1 MNAPGPRPAV
11 AAAPARERLVALDAL
26 RGLAVAGM
34 ILVTSPGD
42 WGAAWSQLQHAPW
55 DGARAADMV
64 FPGFLFAVGAALG
77 LSFPRAWGPAEA
89 RRFGVRVARRVAA
102 LLAVG
107 LALEATYNLLIGFGA
122 EYPGAPGL
130 ANIRLPGILQRIALC
145 YALGAGV
152 AVATGRRDAPG
163 RLDLAPGRIGLA
175 VAAVLAG
182 YWAAMAWVPVPGF
195 GAGRLD
201 PAGNLAAYIDR
212 AVFTV
217 PHLWPLGTTTPT
229 GGPRVY
235 DPEGLLSTLPAATDL
250 LFGMLAA
257 AAIRRAPGR
266 AAGRIA
272 LAGAA
277 LVAGGLL
284 LDPLFVINKRIWTSS
299 FALLSSGIAAL
310 AFAALLAAAPSRA
323 AVRAMAPLR
332 VLGGNAILAFV
343 ISTVLGRIDG
353 FAFIPTAD
361 GPKFPQQWLDER
373 VLRVVGDPG
382 LASFLCALAVLALV
396 TAILWPLHRRA
407 IHFRV

>member
-1 MNAPGPRPAV
+1 M
-11 AAAPARERLVALDAL
+11 
-26 RGLAVAGM
+26 
-34 ILVTSPGD
+34 
-42 WGAAWSQLQHAPW
+42 
-55 DGARAADMV
+55 
-64 FPGFLFAVGAALG
+64 
-77 LSFPRAWGPAEA
+77 
-89 RRFGVRVARRVAA
+89 
-102 LLAVG
+102 
-107 LALEATYNLLIGFGA
+107 
-122 EYPGAPGL
+122 
-130 ANIRLPGILQRIALC
+130 
-145 YALGAGV
+145 
-152 AVATGRRDAPG
+152 
-163 RLDLAPGRIGLA
+163 
-175 VAAVLAG
+175 
-182 YWAAMAWVPVPGF
+182 
-195 GAGRLD
+195 
-201 PAGNLAAYIDR
+201 
-212 AVFTV
+212 FTV

-266 AAGRIA
+266 AVGWIA

-299 FALLSSGIAAL
+299 FALLSSGVAAL

-343 ISTVLGRIDG
+343 ISTALGRIGG
-353 FAFIPTAD
+353 FAFIPAAD
-361 GPKFPQQWLDER
+361 GPVFPQQWLDER